1 MSDPHPTPPPDQR
14 ASSAD
19 VPSTTR
25 VKPGSSDSSIAHLMG
40 ELVADAQHL
49 IRKELELA
57 RQEVK
62 IELDKGKQA
71 AISLGIGGAIAAAG
85 GLLLLFML
93 VHLLTAVFVIALWIS
108 YLIVGG
114 SLLIIGLALL
124 QMGRSR
130 AGDIDPTPDETM
142 DSVRKDMEWIHEQ
155 SPLSKK

>member
-1 MSDPHPTPPPDQR
+1 MSDPQLNPNTIRRVPPT
-14 ASSAD
+14 D
-19 VPSTTR
+19 VPPTTSIKSTATD
-25 VKPGSSDSSIAHLMG
+25 PSIAHLMG

-62 IELDKGKQA
+62 VEIDKGKQA

-114 SLLIIGLALL
+114 ILLIIGLVLL
-124 QMGRSR
+124 QMGRSD
-130 AGDIDPTPDETM
+130 ASDIDPTPHETI
-142 DSVRKDMEWIHEQ
+142 DSVRKDVEWIQEQ